1 MGFYVKPSYIQVYL
15 RDIAGSF
22 PDHHSRANCNLFAG
36 RDSCLQFVKNS
47 TFVTRS
53 KAKCNQTRYVCT
65 GKQLSDVLTSFW
77 GMILSSKISEYPVYI
92 HMYESSLY
100 LIYQNFVWQL
110 CVRYCGWNNT
120 EPGTFPLRGKR
131 TKDSY
136 QMISKIVMF
145 KGISYRAHWRNY
157 NLSWDWEGGLE
168 ETKLKHL
175 VSFQEEECYKV

>member
-47 TFVTRS
+47 TFVTRR
-53 KAKCNQTRYVCT
+53 KAKCNQTRHVCT

-92 HMYESSLY
+92 HMYESFFSLFN
-100 LIYQNFVWQL
+100 LPKF
-110 CVRYCGWNNT
+110 CVTAMCQVLW
-120 EPGTFPLRGKR
+120 LK
-131 TKDSY
+131 
-136 QMISKIVMF
+136 Q
-145 KGISYRAHWRNY
+145 YRAWDFPFKREKNKRQLPDDKQNWNVQRY
-157 NLSWDWEGGLE
+157 QLSSSLE
-168 ETKLKHL
+168 EL
-175 VSFQEEECYKV
+175 